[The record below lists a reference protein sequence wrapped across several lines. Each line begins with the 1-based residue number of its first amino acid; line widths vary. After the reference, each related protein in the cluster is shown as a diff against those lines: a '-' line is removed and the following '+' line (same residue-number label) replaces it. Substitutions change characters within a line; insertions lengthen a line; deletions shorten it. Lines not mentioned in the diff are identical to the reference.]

1 MIETQDKY
9 DLLVIP
15 GGAKGAET
23 MSKSPA
29 VQELVRRYI
38 RERKFVGMICA
49 GMFSIIP
56 SFQSLLSHLS
66 LFYWKKKNREFGC
79 TVGKVG
85 KAANHLASK
94 CQGAARKWLAILFP
108 PQKNRVLTSAAE
120 FDYSEEPVV
129 VSDYLITR

>member
-1 MIETQDKY
+1 LIETQDKY

-38 RERKFVGMICA
+38 QERKFVGMICA
-49 GMFSIIP
+49 GMFYVFP
-56 SFQSLLSHLS
+56 SFS
-66 LFYWKKKNREFGC
+66 LFFLKKKNREFGC

-85 KAANHLASK
+85 KAVHHLASE
-94 CQGAARKWLAILFP
+94 CQGAARKWLDILLP
-108 PQKNRVLTSAAE
+108 PRENKALTSATD

>member
-38 RERKFVGMICA
+38 KEKKFVGMICA
-49 GMFSIIP
+49 GMFSITP
-56 SFQSLLSHLS
+56 SSQSLLSHLS
-66 LFYWKKKNREFGC
+66 LFKTGSLVAQSAKLEKQPITSHPSVKAQLENGWLFYSLLKK
-79 TVGKVG
+79 T
-85 KAANHLASK
+85 
-94 CQGAARKWLAILFP
+94 
-108 PQKNRVLTSAAE
+108 
-120 FDYSEEPVV
+120 EP
-129 VSDYLITR
+129 